1 MKKTCSICKSEL
13 DMGITRIVQVK
24 GKDWVC
30 RECLKKANISVMSAS
45 GKTASE
51 ISALVPLQSEN
62 NNKYCSN
69 CGSQLNGANFCPQCG
84 AAIYAAT
91 EMKSNQI
98 STPMASN
105 YDVNMPQKNKSMGE
119 TIKKGL
125 AISAIVLV
133 LFFGIIVALALLLP
147 ENGQPNLESEQTN
160 TESEIILKP
169 SPIAFINRT
178 YEIDYVGGVQWTFE
192 IKNNSEKEIKYVTLE
207 WSCCD
212 SVGEP
217 IYDDITGKNIVG
229 YKFPGPWECGETKR
243 YQTDNTSKF
252 YNHAYA
258 QSKLVTIK
266 VEFMDGE
273 IVDINSKEYT
283 DIFKTTSLNIPT
295 LPYTVNKDADQ
306 PCCTITKIEYE
317 FFDYTTYHT
326 DGKFIT
332 NDFEISIYGEYDE
345 EFAPDQYQ
353 LIGKLIN
360 SKGET
365 ILDFIVDFDYSGRY
379 HKRALDSIDPGE
391 TYTLEFCYESK

>member
-69 CGSQLNGANFCPQCG
+69 CGFQLNGANFCPQCG

-98 STPMASN
+98 STSMASN

-119 TIKKGL
+119 AIKKGL

-147 ENGQPNLESEQTN
+147 ENGQPDLESEQTN

-229 YKFPGPWECGETKR
+229 YKFPGPWESGETKR

-332 NDFEISIYGEYDE
+332 NVY
-345 EFAPDQYQ
+345 
-353 LIGKLIN
+353 
-360 SKGET
+360 
-365 ILDFIVDFDYSGRY
+365 
-379 HKRALDSIDPGE
+379 
-391 TYTLEFCYESK
+391 